1 MRKEGDEGAAAESR
15 IEQAISRSTEM
26 REKRNGDGIG
36 GRGAGIH
43 SRQDVERNVERMV
56 LASR

>member
-1 MRKEGDEGAAAESR
+1 MRKEGDEGAAGSRESR
-15 IEQAISRSTEM
+15 RTSNFTVHGNERKKEW
-26 REKRNGDGIG
+26 IG

-56 LASR
+56 LAPR